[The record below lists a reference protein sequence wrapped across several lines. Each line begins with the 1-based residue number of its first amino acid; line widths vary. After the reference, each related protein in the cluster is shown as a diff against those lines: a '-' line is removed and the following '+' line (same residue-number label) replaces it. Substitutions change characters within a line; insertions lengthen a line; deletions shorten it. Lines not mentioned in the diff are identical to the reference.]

1 MKILYV
7 YQTLARYGGVE
18 RVLVDKMNYLTSHY
32 SYEVYILT
40 RDQGSH
46 QIPFPLDERVH
57 YDDLGIRLHTQYAY
71 KGVRRLWTKIKL
83 QCLYEHR
90 VSKKIIEI
98 KPDIIIGTD
107 VMPARSLLRHKG
119 RAKLIIESHSMYRM
133 TYAEPTKNP
142 IKLFLNFMAF
152 RAYRKAD
159 MLVSL
164 TEGDAEDWRKK
175 NHNKRV
181 CVIPNVVNLNTTGRF
196 SDLSQKNVIFVGR
209 FAKLKGIPY
218 LMEIWK
224 RVQVRHPDWT
234 LNIYGDGEDKEKYAD
249 IISSLNI
256 IVHQPTKNIHE
267 EYCKN
272 SIFLLTSI
280 SESFSLVIPEA
291 MSCGLPVVSFDCPCG
306 PSDIVT
312 PHEDGILVE
321 NGNVEKLGM
330 AISRMI
336 EDSDMRQ
343 NYGKKAR
350 SNSVRFS
357 QDSVM
362 SLWICLFDKVCNNHD
377 SI

>member
-32 SYEVYILT
+32 GYEVYILT

-90 VSKKIIEI
+90 VSKKIKEI

-181 CVIPNVVNLNTTGRF
+181 CVIPNVVNLNTTGRL
-196 SDLSQKNVIFVGR
+196 SDLSQKDVIFVGR
-209 FAKLKGIPY
+209 FAKLKGIPF

-224 RVQVRHPDWT
+224 KVQTRHPDWT

-272 SIFLLTSI
+272 SIFLQTSI
-280 SESFSLVIPEA
+280 RESFSLVIPEA
-291 MSCGLPVVSFDCPCG
+291 MSCGLPVVAFDCPYG
-306 PSDIVT
+306 PRDIIT
-312 PHEDGILVE
+312 EGKDGFLIPQFDVDAFVDRICCLME
-321 NGNVEKLGM
+321 NLELREHMGKNAVRS
-330 AISRMI
+330 SR
-336 EDSDMRQ
+336 RY
-343 NYGKKAR
+343 NA
-350 SNSVRFS
+350 
-357 QDSVM
+357 
-362 SLWICLFDKVCNNHD
+362 D
-377 SI
+377 SIMPQWQSLFSKIQE

>member
-1 MKILYV
+1 M
-7 YQTLARYGGVE
+7 
-18 RVLVDKMNYLTSHY
+18 
-32 SYEVYILT
+32 
-40 RDQGSH
+40 
-46 QIPFPLDERVH
+46 
-57 YDDLGIRLHTQYAY
+57 
-71 KGVRRLWTKIKL
+71 RRLWTKIKL

-90 VSKKIIEI
+90 VSKKIKEI

-181 CVIPNVVNLNTTGRF
+181 CVIPNVVNLNTTGRL

-209 FAKLKGIPY
+209 FAYLKGIPY

-224 RVQVRHPDWT
+224 KVQTRHPDWT
-234 LNIYGDGEDKEKYAD
+234 LNIYGDGEEKEQYAD
-249 IISSLNI
+249 FIASLNI
-256 IVHQPTKNIHE
+256 IVHQPTRHIHE

-291 MSCGLPVVSFDCPCG
+291 MSCGLPVVAFDCPYG
-306 PSDIVT
+306 PRDIIT
-312 PHEDGILVE
+312 EGKDGFLIPQFDVDAFVDRICCLME
-321 NGNVEKLGM
+321 NLELREHMGKN
-330 AISRMI
+330 AIRSSR
-336 EDSDMRQ
+336 RY
-343 NYGKKAR
+343 NA
-350 SNSVRFS
+350 
-357 QDSVM
+357 
-362 SLWICLFDKVCNNHD
+362 D
-377 SI
+377 SIMPQWQSLFSKIQE